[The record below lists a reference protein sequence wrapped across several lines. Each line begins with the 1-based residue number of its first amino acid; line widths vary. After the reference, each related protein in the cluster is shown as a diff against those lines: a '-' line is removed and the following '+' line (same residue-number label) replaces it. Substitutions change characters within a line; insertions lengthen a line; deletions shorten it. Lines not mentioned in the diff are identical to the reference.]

1 MLEQATFLSLKLEFE
16 NMVMSMLIGNPA
28 KDVWGAG
35 GRKIGL
41 AREVYL
47 ANGAAATAAAVVSGN
62 LKIGNWRDKPLLP
75 RYIFLHLGPSTTSNQ
90 HLPILTQVRID
101 VLENLS
107 IFLKNRPFFRLKSTA

>member
-1 MLEQATFLSLKLEFE
+1 MT
-16 NMVMSMLIGNPA
+16 
-28 KDVWGAG
+28 KDVWGAVETK
-35 GRKIGL
+35 RAL

-101 VLENLS
+101 VQEILS
-107 IFLKNRPFFRLKSTA
+107 IFLKKCTIF